1 MRYIEKQGTGI
12 TDLLETCER
21 NGLQRPLMEGTATR
35 FSITLWRG
43 FKALP
48 QHEGLNEGLNEGLTL
63 LLSLIRENPG
73 KRAKDLAALVGKS
86 LQTVERYI
94 KALKEKGLA
103 EFRGAKRNGG
113 YYSVEGFES

>member
-1 MRYIEKQGTGI
+1 MVRYIEKQGTGI

-48 QHEGLNEGLNEGLTL
+48 QHEGLNEGLTL

-113 YYSVEGFES
+113 YYSVEGAES